1 MRKSGLKDGEQV
13 GSWRMNENEG
23 GKRTKE
29 DNEGGGKQP
38 RMTWM
43 TRRMNWS

>member
-23 GKRTKE
+23 GKRTKK
-29 DNEGGGKQP
+29 DNEGDGEQ
-38 RMTWM
+38 
-43 TRRMNWS
+43 RRMMSGR